1 MTLEEFSNEFDVL
14 LNSYSDSE
22 IFSEKNLIKLDEYE
36 KSVFLTKAQEEIVL
50 GLYNGTIKAPFENT
64 EEVRRYL
71 ANLICTESI
80 SDSITE
86 SGLTKYSYIYDLSL
100 LDNPVW
106 FITFEQVLLE
116 DDTLECGN
124 NRYASVIPTTQDDL
138 FNILK
143 NPFKGPSKDRVLR
156 LDILSDSV
164 EIISKY
170 SIAEY
175 TLRYIRKVNP
185 IILIDLPDGLS
196 INNFTVSSK
205 CELHEALHKSILDR
219 AVQLAIVSK
228 SKK

>member
-36 KSVFLTKAQEEIVL
+36 KSIFLTKAQEEIVL

-80 SDSITE
+80 SDSTTE

-116 DDTLECGN
+116 DDALECGN
-124 NRYASVIPTTQDDL
+124 NRYASVVPTTQDDL

-196 INNFTVSSK
+196 INNSHVSSE

>member
-36 KSVFLTKAQEEIVL
+36 KSIFLTKAQEEIVL

-80 SDSITE
+80 SDSTTE

-116 DDTLECGN
+116 DDALECGN
-124 NRYASVIPTTQDDL
+124 NRYASVVPTTQDDL

-185 IILIDLPDGLS
+185 IILIDLPDNLS
-196 INNFTVSSK
+196 INNVKISSE
-205 CELHEALHKSILDR
+205 CELHEALHKLILDR

-228 SKK
+228 TKK

>member
-36 KSVFLTKAQEEIVL
+36 KSIFLTKAQEEIVL

-80 SDSITE
+80 SDSTTE

-100 LDNPVW
+100 LDKPVW

-116 DDTLECGN
+116 DDALECGN
-124 NRYASVIPTTQDDL
+124 NRYASVVPTTQDDL

-175 TLRYIRKVNP
+175 TLRYIRRVNP

-196 INNFTVSSK
+196 INNSNMSSE
-205 CELHEALHKSILDR
+205 CELHEALHKSIIDR

>member
-80 SDSITE
+80 SDSTTE

-124 NRYASVIPTTQDDL
+124 NRYASVVPTTQDDL

-185 IILIDLPDGLS
+185 IILIDLPDELS
-196 INNFTVSSK
+196 INNSK
-205 CELHEALHKSILDR
+205 VRSECELHEALHKSILDR

>member
-1 MTLEEFSNEFDVL
+1 MTLDEFSNEFDVYIS
-14 LNSYSDSE
+14 NYSTSGMSDQDTSLV
-22 IFSEKNLIKLDEYE
+22 FDEYE

-50 GLYNGTIKAPFENT
+50 GLYNGTIKVPFENT

-71 ANLICTESI
+71 ANLICTEAI
-80 SDSITE
+80 SDSTTE

-100 LDNPVW
+100 LDKPVW

-124 NRYASVIPTTQDDL
+124 NRYASVVPTAQDDL

-196 INNFTVSSK
+196 INNITESSE

-219 AVQLAIVSK
+219 AVQLAIISK